1 MSDQT
6 PTNQT
11 PTENPDVPFAFESL
25 QLDGNDISQYTIVYR
40 RHNYFK
46 VIGTIGDKLVNDYDF
61 DRLSAERLSD
71 LIFTNFGVRLK
82 VAQDTKT
89 DEGEYEIL
97 VGQTNRDLHPTD
109 LTEDQYVFRMSGKK
123 LVMCGGAYGTTWHA
137 ADAFEDWL
145 ENKKGE
151 KITTPNFTAND
162 AVRSEY
168 HLKTVAC
175 IGDSITYASTATNP
189 EYLSYPANLQRLLWK
204 DYLVFGYGKS
214 ATTMRND
221 LEKPY
226 TATAEYQAFISN
238 PIGYD
243 LVLIMLGT
251 NETYYDLTWTNSDT
265 VKYINSMKGIL
276 DAVKVN
282 SPDATFVLMNAPA
295 YYGNGNHARNPI
307 REVQRKAAETL
318 YGEGYDLRLY
328 DMYQYSSANMGK
340 VMFPDNLHPSDEG
353 YVKMAEGVRELVLAI
368 MEQKDNQYLIP
379 LTGKTDNEEDN
390 TEPDALTFRFNNQA
404 FYDPS
409 AGKNIVNPLTFT
421 DPDASAENV
430 GDWSVSTDVYFDA
443 SFAQPNQRIYI
454 YIETVTGETF
464 EVKFQRRFAAKNLQV
479 GVRYRP
485 VNGSYS
491 EMKTNVNSAKNGA
504 TFDASGATA
513 IWTNTLNGTD
523 GVAAAVSACS
533 DFRLT
538 VKSESG
544 LLKVIVSDSADG
556 RVLFEM
562 VESTADLYTNAESDA
577 VRSIR
582 VQPDQSQESDGTTST
597 NYFDIANLQTTVDGV
612 ASEATE
618 DIANYAYGE
627 GWTKPNQATT

>member
-11 PTENPDVPFAFESL
+11 PTENPEVPFAFESL
-25 QLDGNDISQYTIVYR
+25 QLEGNDISQYTIVYR

-46 VIGTIGDKLVNDYDF
+46 VIGTIGDKLLNDYDF

-71 LIFTNFGVRLK
+71 LIFKNFGVRLT

-109 LTEDQYVFRMSGKK
+109 LTEDQYVFLMSGKK

-137 ADAFEDWL
+137 ADAFEGWI
-145 ENKKGE
+145 EAQKNNQVSA
-151 KITTPNFTAND
+151 PNFTTTD
-162 AVRSEY
+162 AIRSEY
-168 HLKTVAC
+168 HLKTVSC

-226 TATAEYQAFISN
+226 TATAEYQAFIEN

-251 NETYYDLTWTNSDT
+251 NETYYDLTWTDSDT
-265 VKYINSMKGIL
+265 VKYKNSMRGIL

-282 SPDATFVLMNAPA
+282 SPSATFVLMNAPA

-307 REVQRKAAETL
+307 REVQREAAETL
-318 YGEGYDLRLY
+318 YGEGYDLRFY
-328 DMYQYSSANMGK
+328 DMYQYSSTNMGK
-340 VMFPDNLHPSDEG
+340 AMFPDSLHPSDEG

-368 MEQKDNQYLIP
+368 MEQKDNPYLIP
-379 LTGKTDNEEDN
+379 LTGKTDD
-390 TEPDALTFRFNNQA
+390 TDDDTDDSTSDTITFTFNNQD
-404 FYDPS
+404 FYDPTT
-409 AGKNIVNPLTFT
+409 GKNVVNPVTFT
-421 DPDASAENV
+421 DPNATAENV
-430 GDWSVSTDVYFDA
+430 GDWSVSADVYFDA

-479 GVRYRP
+479 GVRYKP
-485 VNGSYS
+485 VNGNFS
-491 EMKTNVNSAKNGA
+491 EMKTNVNTAKNGA

-513 IWTNTLNGTD
+513 IWTNTLNGAD
-523 GVAAAVSACS
+523 RVAAAVSACS

-538 VKSESG
+538 VQSEGG

-556 RVLFEM
+556 SVLFEM
-562 VESTADLYTNAESDA
+562 VESAANLYTNAEEDA
-577 VRSIR
+577 VKSIR
-582 VQPDQSQESDGTTST
+582 IQPDQSKESDGTAST
-597 NYFDIANLQTTVDGV
+597 NYFDVANLQTTVDGI

-618 DIANYAYGE
+618 NIANYAYGE
-627 GWTKPNQATT
+627 GWTMIKK